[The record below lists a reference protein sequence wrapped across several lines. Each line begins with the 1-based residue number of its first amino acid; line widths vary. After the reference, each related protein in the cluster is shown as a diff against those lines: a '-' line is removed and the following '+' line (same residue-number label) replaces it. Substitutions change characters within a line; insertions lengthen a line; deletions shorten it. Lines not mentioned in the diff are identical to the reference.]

1 MHLHLQSAEFPLTP
15 KVDLR
20 SCKGKFLPD
29 KRKNLNLPSSTIK
42 PDFCLPRRKIRN
54 SIPVALHDGLGDCFN
69 RSDSVIQALNF
80 DKEDLL
86 MNNLFENSVQYCSS
100 THVSLNSE
108 ELYPL
113 TTTSETGQFL

>member
-1 MHLHLQSAEFPLTP
+1 MHLHLQSAEFPLTV
-15 KVDLR
+15 KADLR
-20 SCKGKFLPD
+20 SCKGKFLPE
-29 KRKNLNLPSSTIK
+29 KRKNFNLPSSTIE

-54 SIPVALHDGLGDCFN
+54 SIPVALHDRLDDCFN
-69 RSDSVIQALNF
+69 CSDSVSQALNF

-86 MNNLFENSVQYCSS
+86 MNNLFENPVEYCSS
-100 THVSLNSE
+100 AHVSVNSE